1 MSHAFASA
9 SRITAGALLVATL
22 VTCRYDPVPDA
33 IIDGLGD
40 EAGEPSATHRGGQ
53 PCLACH
59 STYEGAEPAMAIGGT
74 VYFQNDQGQILP
86 AEGVLVRV
94 TDSENTERKAC
105 TNAAGNFW
113 VEKSKWDDVAF
124 PLRVRAGDRRMRS
137 LVGRDGSCGSCH
149 RLPDDGAIDD
159 ITGASRS
166 SAGVVVVAESDLGS
180 SCKIE
185 EPTGSGGGATTTT
198 TVGSGGAGGQGGAG
212 GGQGGGAT
220 TSTTVGSGGAGGQG
234 GGGGN

>member
-53 PCLACH
+53 PCLA
-59 STYEGAEPAMAIGGT
+59 
-74 VYFQNDQGQILP
+74 
-86 AEGVLVRV
+86 
-94 TDSENTERKAC
+94 
-105 TNAAGNFW
+105 FW

-180 SCKIE
+180 SCKVE

-198 TVGSGGAGGQGGAG
+198 TVGSGGAGGQGG
-212 GGQGGGAT
+212 
-220 TSTTVGSGGAGGQG
+220 
-234 GGGGN
+234 GGGN